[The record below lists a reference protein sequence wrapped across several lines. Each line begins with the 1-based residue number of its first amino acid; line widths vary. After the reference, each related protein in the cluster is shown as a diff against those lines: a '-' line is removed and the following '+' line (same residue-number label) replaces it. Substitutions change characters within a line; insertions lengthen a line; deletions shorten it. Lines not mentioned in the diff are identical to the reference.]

1 MEKNQYSTA
10 EMALMEQSSIPFT
23 VFQFIDNRTVPLVFS
38 KGFLKLFD
46 LKRDDVRSLMDFD
59 MFRDVHPDDKAGAAN
74 AVFRFAAENEPCNI
88 IYRVNIQGDYWII
101 HARGEYIYPEPDVRL
116 GIVWFANE
124 GRYGS
129 DPSGN
134 GSDLAQTFSKV
145 IPGETLNYK
154 NYYDRL
160 TGLPN
165 MTGFL
170 ELAEPVRKS
179 MAANGNQPA
188 IVFFNI
194 NGMKFY
200 NRNYGFNK
208 GDHLLRQ
215 FAQVLASHFGS
226 NNCSRFGMDIFSV
239 LTEASG
245 IEAKLNDIFL
255 EFSQID
261 KVGNISVRAGI
272 AIDNDPEREL
282 SSLCDYAKYACDVNR
297 GAFLSCFK
305 YFDESML
312 ANVEKRRYIIDNLD
326 RALREKWIKVYYQP
340 IVRTANGRVSD
351 EEALARWIDPVKGY
365 MVPSDFIPTL
375 ESVKLIYKLDLYVVE
390 EVLRKI
396 KIQAE
401 KGLEVVPISINFS
414 RTDFDACDLVEEIRK
429 RVDDAGVSR
438 DKITIEITESVVGS
452 ELDFIKEQVE
462 RFQNLGFKVWMDD
475 FGSGYS
481 SLDVL
486 QSIRFDLIKFDMRF
500 MQRFDDGDESKIIL
514 TELMKMAIALGV
526 DTLTE
531 GVERQDQ
538 LEFLKE
544 VGCTKAQGYYYTKPI
559 PMEQVIE
566 RYEKG
571 IQIGFENPQE
581 TEYYSAI
588 GRINLYDTA
597 LIAREDQASFR
608 RYFDTLPMNVLESN
622 GDRFRVI
629 RCNQSF
635 REFSQM
641 MNWNIPVDRY
651 LDYEDVVNRPGLVF
665 MKLVRQCGIDG
676 TRVIIDDVMPNGA
689 TVHAFIKRVAVNP
702 VTGTAAI
709 AIVVLGVM
717 DADSQKAPLTYVNI
731 AQALSSDYFDLFYIN
746 LETEEFIQYSSD
758 GNTGNISVERHG
770 SNFFEEVKID
780 AKRILYEPDLEM
792 FLKAF
797 TKENVIKGIDAN
809 EAFSL
814 TYRQMY
820 RGKPVYVN
828 LKAVR
833 VSKDDHY
840 IIVGVNNIDAQM
852 KQREAFE
859 RIKQERLTYSRMAAL
874 AGDLICIYMVD
885 PVTDEY
891 SEYSV
896 TAEYEGL
903 GLAKKGENFFEK
915 ARIDALHAV
924 YLEDVDRF
932 LALFSKE
939 KVLKSIEES
948 NIYGLRYRLLIDGKP
963 KYVSLKAA
971 FVDEDGGKRMII
983 GVHNIDARLRR
994 DHEYEQN
1001 IAIANA
1007 KVNIDPLTGLK
1018 SKHAYDAVTEQL
1030 DEQINERH
1038 YVEFAIA
1045 VFGMS
1050 ALLGEK
1056 RFNSNEEEIQWS
1068 KQAGAVIGGI
1078 FKRSPVFH
1086 FDKDEIVIIAQGQ
1099 DYHYFDELIGQVK
1112 LANQKNE
1119 LSGGIFIPYGAA
1131 KYDRDLDCE
1140 NVMRR
1145 AVEALKSEFHS

>member
-1 MEKNQYSTA
+1 
-10 EMALMEQSSIPFT
+10 
-23 VFQFIDNRTVPLVFS
+23 
-38 KGFLKLFD
+38 
-46 LKRDDVRSLMDFD
+46 
-59 MFRDVHPDDKAGAAN
+59 
-74 AVFRFAAENEPCNI
+74 
-88 IYRVNIQGDYWII
+88 
-101 HARGEYIYPEPDVRL
+101 
-116 GIVWFANE
+116 
-124 GRYGS
+124 
-129 DPSGN
+129 
-134 GSDLAQTFSKV
+134 
-145 IPGETLNYK
+145 
-154 NYYDRL
+154 
-160 TGLPN
+160 
-165 MTGFL
+165 
-170 ELAEPVRKS
+170 
-179 MAANGNQPA
+179 
-188 IVFFNI
+188 
-194 NGMKFY
+194 
-200 NRNYGFNK
+200 
-208 GDHLLRQ
+208 
-215 FAQVLASHFGS
+215 
-226 NNCSRFGMDIFSV
+226 
-239 LTEASG
+239 
-245 IEAKLNDIFL
+245 
-255 EFSQID
+255 
-261 KVGNISVRAGI
+261 
-272 AIDNDPEREL
+272 
-282 SSLCDYAKYACDVNR
+282 
-297 GAFLSCFK
+297 
-305 YFDESML
+305 
-312 ANVEKRRYIIDNLD
+312 
-326 RALREKWIKVYYQP
+326 
-340 IVRTANGRVSD
+340 
-351 EEALARWIDPVKGY
+351 
-365 MVPSDFIPTL
+365 
-375 ESVKLIYKLDLYVVE
+375 
-390 EVLRKI
+390 
-396 KIQAE
+396 
-401 KGLEVVPISINFS
+401 
-414 RTDFDACDLVEEIRK
+414 
-429 RVDDAGVSR
+429 
-438 DKITIEITESVVGS
+438 
-452 ELDFIKEQVE
+452 
-462 RFQNLGFKVWMDD
+462 
-475 FGSGYS
+475 
-481 SLDVL
+481 
-486 QSIRFDLIKFDMRF
+486 
-500 MQRFDDGDESKIIL
+500 
-514 TELMKMAIALGV
+514 
-526 DTLTE
+526 
-531 GVERQDQ
+531 
-538 LEFLKE
+538 
-544 VGCTKAQGYYYTKPI
+544 
-559 PMEQVIE
+559 MEQVIE

-635 REFSQM
+635 REFSKM

-676 TRVIIDDVMPNGA
+676 NRVIIDDVMPNGA
-689 TVHAFIKRVAVNP
+689 TVHAFVKRVAVNP

-797 TKENVIKGIDAN
+797 TKEKVIKGIDAN

-891 SEYSV
+891 SEYNV

-924 YLEDVDRF
+924 YSEDVDRF

-971 FVDEDGGKRMII
+971 FVDEDEEKRLII

-994 DHEYEQN
+994 DHDYEQN

-1007 KVNIDPLTGLK
+1007 RVNIDPLTGLK
-1018 SKHAYDAVTEQL
+1018 SKHAYEAVTEQL
-1030 DEQINERH
+1030 DEQIIGRH
-1038 YVEFAIA
+1038 FVEFAIA